1 MTARVFVKRRK
12 APDVLK
18 CSEEEWLA
26 AWKDPI
32 IKEVHRG
39 RKKKDK
45 VKV

>member
-12 APDVLK
+12 APDILK

-32 IKEVHRG
+32 IKEVHRA
-39 RKKKDK
+39 RKIVQKMEG
-45 VKV
+45 